1 MPFWGKAVGT
11 FAGLATGK
19 PWFALLGL
27 VLGHQFDRGF
37 AERFSYS
44 RASRDSDQLQRLPEY
59 FTRALFQIMGFVAK
73 ADGQVSEDE
82 IRAARALMHRLS
94 MGSAQIRQAITWFDS
109 GKAKTFPLTSTVR
122 QFKRDSQR
130 RPKLRGLLLR
140 FLMEISLS
148 KSSLKQR
155 ERAVLWTVCS
165 ELGIGR
171 VELAQLEAML
181 RAQRGFRKSPAGNA
195 DAARVRAAYATLGVN
210 SAATN
215 TEIKQAYRRLM
226 NRNHPDKIAGSN
238 PPPAEIAV
246 AEKNTREIRTA
257 YELLKARRS
266 IR

>member
-1 MPFWGKAVGT
+1 MPFWGKAVGAV
-11 FAGLATGK
+11 AGLATGK

-27 VLGHQFDRGF
+27 LLGHQFDRGL

-44 RASRDSDQLQRLPEY
+44 RTGRDSDELPRLPEY

-73 ADGQVSEDE
+73 VDGRVSEDE

-94 MGSAQIRQAITWFDS
+94 MGSAQIRQAISWFDS
-109 GKAKTFPLTSTVR
+109 GKAGTFPLQSTVQ
-122 QFKRDSQR
+122 QFKRDSHRQ
-130 RPKLRGLLLR
+130 PELRGLLLR

-148 KSSLKQR
+148 KSSLRQR

-165 ELGIGR
+165 EIDVGR

-181 RAQRGFRKSPAGNA
+181 RAQRGFRKSPAGGA
-195 DAARVRAAYATLGVN
+195 DAKRVRTAYVTLGIN

-215 TEIKQAYRRLM
+215 AEIKQAYRRLM

-238 PPPAEIAV
+238 PLPAEVAA
-246 AEKNTREIRTA
+246 AEKNTRDIRTA